1 MTNKFL
7 MINYKHMKKIAFLFS
22 LLSVGCVL
30 FAQDNLARNQKVKVS
45 TELTAASTKASAIVD
60 GLIAEQS
67 QWECAADKPA
77 WIVLPFS
84 KTVTLGGIHIYF
96 GNSKYKPVEE
106 FKVEYARNGKW
117 ELIPSANITGNK
129 FDAVAIAFDA
139 TVDVVTDSLKI
150 TFIKTKD
157 VNYIVR
163 ELCAW
168 PVYRL
173 GIPALGAEVTGYVG
187 KKEPYVPKIYIN
199 QSGFNIGKPKRFTA
213 PLLDDGTAFKIVE
226 VGKNEPLFRGVITK
240 NSGDFTSFDPI
251 SEKEYVIVADTFKS
265 FPFRIGQW
273 WIERVTYQDAM
284 DFMIDS
290 RHYVGNYTKKCS
302 GTYSWRDDSH
312 FGWELHT
319 LVPQYL
325 SHPEAYLRMP
335 KQVKYQATTDT
346 TLWGKMLPYDESAP
360 DIVKLMHW
368 GADVIVSQKL
378 MHEHFK
384 GQLAYFL
391 YAWPYIK
398 QWLPQQNYDIVKEF
412 ALKIWQLD
420 TVDQKYAYNES
431 PGHNMLALKTRIG
444 STKGALPPGASVIP
458 NLMMYEV
465 AKRDNMKDAAIYFD
479 AAYKQ
484 VEWMVQKLDWND
496 PMTTKGQRMSEFI
509 TMTSLAYMLKQYPDR
524 APAGLKAKMDAWADV
539 VIRRSDNMWDFR
551 KLDDKDQWCPTGT
564 SPQHWNEV
572 GNLVGF
578 PAAVLSMIE
587 FVDSKSK
594 AERLMQIAFAQLDNS
609 FGRNPCGRHCSFDAV
624 AEVEGVDLGWYHQH
638 PGGIGQLEDARFVLE
653 GSPKNAHY
661 PYHPERGDIGW
672 TEGWVSFN
680 VAYNLSLTYMA
691 AYDTEFTTQKE
702 GKYSIVRLKVP
713 HNFDYNKAETIVV
726 DLTDAKGRISKLTLV
741 EESVNSPYF
750 SAKIKTPAKKST
762 VSYGLDYFKK
772 SIMVGRK

>member
-1 MTNKFL
+1 
-7 MINYKHMKKIAFLFS
+7 MKKIALLFS
-22 LLSVGCVL
+22 ILSVGCVL
-30 FAQDNLARNQKVKVS
+30 YAQDNLAKNQKVKVS
-45 TELTAASTKASAIVD
+45 AELATSKASAIVD
-60 GLIAEQS
+60 GLISDAS
-67 QWECAADKPA
+67 QWSAPSDKQA

-84 KTVTLGGIHIYF
+84 KKVTLGGIHIYF
-96 GNSKYKPVEE
+96 GNPQNKPVEE
-106 FKVEYARNGKW
+106 FNVEFASNGKW
-117 ELIPSANITGNK
+117 VTIPSANVKGNK
-129 FDAVAIAFDA
+129 FSAVSLAFDA
-139 TVDVVTDSLKI
+139 TIDVITDSLKI
-150 TFIKTKD
+150 TFTKTKND
-157 VNYIVR
+157 SYVMR

-173 GIPALGAEVTGYVG
+173 GIPALGTEVTGYVG

-213 PLLDDGTAFKIVE
+213 PLVDDGTPFSIVE
-226 VGKNEPLFRGVITK
+226 LGKKEPLFRGVIQK
-240 NSGDFTSFDPI
+240 NLGDFTSFEPLGD
-251 SEKEYVIVADTFKS
+251 KEYVIVADTFKS

-273 WIERVTYQDAM
+273 WIERVTYQDAI

-319 LVPQYL
+319 LVPQFL

-335 KQVKYQATTDT
+335 KQVKYQAPTDT

-360 DIVKLMHW
+360 DIVKLIHW

-378 MHEHFK
+378 THEHFK

-398 QWLPQQNYDIVKEF
+398 QWLPQQNYDVVKQY
-412 ALKIWQLD
+412 ALKIWELD
-420 TVDQKYAYNES
+420 KVDHVYAYNES

-465 AKRDNMKDAAIYFD
+465 AKRDKMKDAAIYFD

-509 TMTSLAYMLKQYPDR
+509 TMTSLAYMLKQYPDK
-524 APAGLKAKMDAWADV
+524 APAGIKEKMAAWADV

-551 KLDDKDQWCPTGT
+551 KLDDKDQWCPTGHL
-564 SPQHWNEV
+564 PQHWNEV

-587 FVDSKSK
+587 FVDNKTK
-594 AERLMQIAFAQLDNS
+594 ADRLMQIAFAQLDNS
-609 FGRNPCGRHCSFDAV
+609 FGRNPCGRHCSYDAV
-624 AEVEGVDLGWYHQH
+624 TEIEGADLGWYSEYQ
-638 PGGIGQLEDARFVLE
+638 GGIGQLENARFVLE

-661 PYHPERGDIGW
+661 PYHPERGNIGW
-672 TEGWVSFN
+672 SEGWVSFN
-680 VAYNLSLTYMA
+680 VAYNLSLAYMA
-691 AYDTEFTTQKE
+691 EYDTEFSIQE
-702 GKYSIVRLKVP
+702 DGKYSVVRLKVP
-713 HNFDYNKAETIVV
+713 HNFDYHKVETIAV
-726 DLTDAKGRISKLTLV
+726 DLTDAKGKMTKLTLV
-741 EESVNSPYF
+741 EESENSAFF
-750 SAKIKTPAKKST
+750 SAKVKTPKKKST

-772 SIMVGRK
+772 SMAFGTK

>member
-1 MTNKFL
+1 
-7 MINYKHMKKIAFLFS
+7 MKKIAFLISIFS
-22 LLSVGCVL
+22 IGYVL
-30 FAQDNLARNQKVKVS
+30 YAQDNLALNQKVKVS
-45 TELTAASTKASAIVD
+45 SEPSPTVPKASAMVD
-60 GLIAEQS
+60 GLISEQS
-67 QWECAADKPA
+67 QWESAEAKQA
-77 WIVLPFS
+77 WLVLPFS
-84 KTVTLGGIHIYF
+84 KKTTLGGIHIYF
-96 GNSKYKPVEE
+96 GNPKNKPVEE
-106 FKVEYARNGKW
+106 FNIEYAVNGKW
-117 ELIPSANITGNK
+117 ETIPSANIKGNK
-129 FDAVAIAFDA
+129 FDAVSIAFDA
-139 TVDVVTDSLKI
+139 TVDVITDSLKI
-150 TFIKTKD
+150 SFTKTNHK
-157 VNYIVR
+157 NYIVR

-173 GIPALGAEVTGYVG
+173 GIPALGTEVVGYVG
-187 KKEPYVPKIYIN
+187 KKEPFVPKIYIN

-213 PLLDDGTAFKIVE
+213 PLLDDGTAFQIVE
-226 VGKNEPLFRGVITK
+226 KGKNESLFRGVIQK
-240 NSGDFTSFDPI
+240 NIGDFTSFEPV
-251 SEKEYVIVADTFKS
+251 SEKEYVLVADTFKS

-325 SHPEAYLRMP
+325 SHPEAYLRMH
-335 KQVKYQATTDT
+335 KQVKYVAPTDT

-360 DIVKLMHW
+360 DIVKLIHW

-378 MHEHFK
+378 THEHFK

-391 YAWPYIK
+391 YAWPYLK
-398 QWLPQQNYDIVKEF
+398 QWMPQQNYDEVKQY

-420 TVDQKYAYNES
+420 TVDHNYAYNES

-509 TMTSLAYMLKQYPDR
+509 TMTSLAYMLKQYPEN
-524 APAGLKAKMDAWADV
+524 APAGIKAKMDAWADV

-551 KLDDKDQWCPTGT
+551 KLDDKDQWCPTGNL
-564 SPQHWNEV
+564 PQHWNEV
-572 GNLVGF
+572 GNIVGF
-578 PAAVLSMIE
+578 PAAVMSMIE
-587 FVDSKSK
+587 FVDDKTK
-594 AERLMQIAFAQLDNS
+594 ADRLMQITYAQLDNS
-609 FGRNPCGRHCSFDAV
+609 FGRNPTGRHCSYDAV
-624 AEVEGVDLGWYHQH
+624 TEIEGADLGWYSEYQ
-638 PGGIGQLEDARFVLE
+638 GGIGQLENARFVLE

-661 PYHPERGDIGW
+661 PYHPERGNIGW
-672 TEGWVSFN
+672 SEGWVSFN
-680 VAYNLSLTYMA
+680 VAYNLSLAYMA
-691 AYDTEFTTQKE
+691 GHETEFSTLKE
-702 GKYSIVRLKVP
+702 GKYTIVKLKVP
-713 HNFDYNKAETIVV
+713 HNFDYNKVETIVV
-726 DLTDAKGRISKLTLV
+726 DLTNAKGKTSKLTLV
-741 EESVNSPYF
+741 EDSENSPYF
-750 SAKIKTPAKKST
+750 SAKVKTPKKKST
-762 VSYGLDYFKK
+762 VSYGLDYFRK
-772 SIMVGRK
+772 SITVGRK